1 MFSDF
6 LLVMKQTFLL
16 FYTHIF
22 NFSSSSKFQY
32 YVWGFVY
39 IYREREGGRETDRQT
54 FLDQQILKSVK
65 LFLLCHTEIEHF
77 AAGVFIKFSS
87 IYDKTVYTFISLS
100 MLIFF

>member
-1 MFSDF
+1 MYG
-6 LLVMKQTFLL
+6 VL
-16 FYTHIF
+16 FIYT
-22 NFSSSSKFQY
+22 
-32 YVWGFVY
+32 
-39 IYREREGGRETDRQT
+39 EREVEGERQTDRETDRQT

-100 MLIFF
+100 RC